1 MKLMKAKSMAKKING
16 VISGEMAAIIG
27 AKAKI
32 SVMAAGVANESAA
45 NNGSIM
51 ASSQWHQW
59 SKWHNGNN
67 ERKRKSA

>member
-1 MKLMKAKSMAKKING
+1 MASSAAKWRHNLA
-16 VISGEMAAIIG
+16 

-51 ASSQWHQW
+51 ASWQWQQL